1 MPEPEG
7 ALWVCKSSGLSAALT
22 PLPTLL
28 PRHLKFSV
36 ETVLVQPSLEKKE
49 SVILASSCPCVL
61 PQGRLRTAR
70 LFKLGP
76 NWVRVLGSISGT
88 SFPFP
93 FILAQEKNI

>member
-36 ETVLVQPSLEKKE
+36 ETVLVQPSLEKE